1 MFSVFPIWTT
11 TNAALATSIK
21 RLLCGELA
29 RVDLLQSHYCNF
41 WLMYVWLGDFCVS
54 NGSPTVLLTQIMQ
67 ILSNR
72 VFKSQNSRKPG
83 TLCISCFAWLY
94 ADLSRNPKCD
104 TQCITIELW
113 ALTCITNW
121 EINFLPALRQ
131 QYYMSSIYLYQKW
144 WIAWYLF
151 SQLLRNFSADF

>member
-1 MFSVFPIWTT
+1 MWQSSLCLLLESWCFLCFRSEQRLMPPSQPQSKGCC
-11 TNAALATSIK
+11 AAIDSSSH
-21 RLLCGELA
+21 ELA

-67 ILSNR
+67 ILRNR
-72 VFKSQNSRKPG
+72 VFFKSQNSRKPG

-104 TQCITIELW
+104 TQCITIELR

-131 QYYMSSIYLYQKW
+131 Q
-144 WIAWYLF
+144 
-151 SQLLRNFSADF
+151 